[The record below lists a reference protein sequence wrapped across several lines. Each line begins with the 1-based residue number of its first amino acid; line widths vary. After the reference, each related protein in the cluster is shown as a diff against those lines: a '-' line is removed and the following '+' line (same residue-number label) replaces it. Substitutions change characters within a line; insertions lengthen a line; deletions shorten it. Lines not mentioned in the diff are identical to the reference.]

1 MVTID
6 EIPIWAHRSIL
17 VILYLNKGEISKQKL
32 NELLYLIYKELENS
46 NLSEDLDFYIN
57 MKTKEIEVFTPDKD
71 ASIDNIIQNMVLD
84 GLINDCN
91 DRVCLTE
98 YGYKAAKAI
107 MNDPEFKDEVEITI
121 KVTAQY
127 KDMSEEGLINLI
139 LENLKHTLQ
148 KKYRTLHL

>member
-6 EIPIWAHRSIL
+6 EIPTWTHRAIL

-57 MKTKEIEVFTPDKD
+57 MKTKEIEIFTPDKD
-71 ASIDNIIQNMVLD
+71 ASIDDILNNLALD
-84 GLINDCN
+84 GLIKDCS

-98 YGYKAAKAI
+98 YGYKAAEEI
-107 MNDPEFKDEVEITI
+107 MNDPEFKNEVEITI

-127 KDMSEEGLINLI
+127 RDMSEEGLINLI
-139 LENLKHTLQ
+139 LENLKRSNNL
-148 KKYRTLHL
+148 

>member
-1 MVTID
+1 MD

-17 VILYLNKGEISKQKL
+17 SILYLNKGEISKQKL
-32 NELLYLIYKELENS
+32 NELLYLVYKELKDVD
-46 NLSEDLDFYIN
+46 LSEDLDFYIN
-57 MKTKEIEVFTPDKD
+57 IKTKGIEIFTPDKD
-71 ASIDNIIQNMVLD
+71 VSIDNILNNLALD
-84 GLINDCN
+84 ELVNDCK

-98 YGYKAAKAI
+98 EGYKAAKEI
-107 MNDPEFKDEVEITI
+107 MNDPEFRNKVETTLRI
-121 KVTAQY
+121 TAQY

>member
-6 EIPIWAHRSIL
+6 EIPTWIDRAIL

-32 NELLYLIYKELENS
+32 NELLYLIYKELEDIDS
-46 NLSEDLDFYIN
+46 LEDLDFYVN
-57 MKTKEIEVFTPDKD
+57 MKTKEIEIFSPDKD
-71 ASIDNIIQNMVLD
+71 INIDNILNNMVLD

-139 LENLKHTLQ
+139 LENLKHSNKL
-148 KKYRTLHL
+148 

>member
-6 EIPIWAHRSIL
+6 EIPTGVDRAIL

-32 NELLYLIYKELENS
+32 NELLYLIYKELKDID
-46 NLSEDLDFYIN
+46 LSEDLDFYIN
-57 MKTKEIEVFTPDKD
+57 MKTKGIEMFTPDKD
-71 ASIDNIIQNMVLD
+71 ASIDNILNNLALD

-91 DRVCLTE
+91 DRVCLTD

-107 MNDPEFKDEVEITI
+107 MNDPEFKNEVETTM

-139 LENLKHTLQ
+139 LENLKHNLWISQ
-148 KKYRTLHL
+148 LF